1 MPKTPAPPTAPAW
14 LNQVQK
20 FDVPGLDVGTG
31 DVTHDPETVGKALAT
46 IADAMTPKASEPVA
60 GDPQKVR
67 LTRSEM
73 DWLAQMAV
81 ANARPVSRLMD
92 KPPIRVMNSLVR
104 KGLVKDIMSTFWEI
118 TDAGRKRSTT
128 IY

>member
-1 MPKTPAPPTAPAW
+1 MSKQRKNSAPAW
-14 LNQVQK
+14 LDQVQK
-20 FDVPGLDVGTG
+20 FDVPGLDLGA
-31 DVTHDPETVGKALAT
+31 DSVTRDRAAVQKALVP
-46 IADAMTPKASEPVA
+46 IADALGEKGAPVA
-60 GDPQKVR
+60 SVDPQKVR
-67 LTRSEM
+67 LTRTEQ

-81 ANARPVSRLMD
+81 ANSKPVSRLID

-118 TDAGRKRSTT
+118 TDAGRQRSTT